1 MKVARSFPDRIELS
15 GVPHLG
21 FALLGGLVV
30 CPVLA
35 TGVGYFL
42 SVELQ
47 RSKGAWLDYRV
58 ILLGVTLVCVAA
70 VWLLCGALMCR
81 RERLVLDRVT
91 RKGEHST
98 GWVFGARDKVRAFS
112 LDDIHSVTLEHYK
125 GSGGGNS
132 MPVAQVRSRL
142 LLVKPR
148 RVIVLEDSES
158 GMRGRVRPVAEAVAA
173 WLRVEVM
180 VKGKEGD

>member
-1 MKVARSFPDRIELS
+1 MV
-15 GVPHLG
+15 GVPNLG
-21 FALLGGLVV
+21 FALLGGLAV

-35 TGVGYFL
+35 AGVGYFL

-47 RSKGAWLDYRV
+47 RSKGAWLDFTV
-58 ILLGVTLVCVAA
+58 LLLGAVLLFVAGLWA
-70 VWLLCGALMCR
+70 LCGALMCR

-98 GWVFGARDKVRAFS
+98 GWVFGACERVRAFS
-112 LDDIHSVTLEHYK
+112 LDDIHGVTLEHYK
-125 GSGGGNS
+125 GSGGGKS

-158 GMRGRVRPVAEAVAA
+158 GMRGRVRPAADAVAA
-173 WLRVEVM
+173 WLGVDVM
-180 VKGKEGD
+180 VKGDPEE